1 MNDKS
6 AKKRT
11 WRLAGTYLAVM
22 MTFSVIFS
30 GAIFAVFSQ
39 NINRPAPMHF
49 RYENNQDFKDFQG
62 DIAERDQ
69 AALNSIIFS
78 LVILNLL
85 ILGLGAW
92 ASYLLARWTLR
103 PIEQNMELQAQ
114 FVSDASHEIRTPLA
128 AMLVSNEI
136 ALRKKILTE
145 EKSRAVFKKN
155 IEEIEKL
162 SSLAENLLNLSNS
175 KKSIAKKTKIAAREF
190 NQILAEK
197 IKPLALSKNISV
209 KNYSQDFEIEANL
222 SAIEQIL
229 TIFSENAIKYSPEN
243 SNIEINFSKDKKRAV
258 FEIRDYGEGIS
269 RVDQQKIFERFYRSD
284 SARTRGENSGYGLGL
299 AIAKSLAEKNDFEIK
314 LESELG
320 EGSKFKLIV

>member
-1 MNDKS
+1 MALSWN
-6 AKKRT
+6 
-11 WRLAGTYLAVM
+11 L
-22 MTFSVIFS
+22 S
-30 GAIFAVFSQ
+30 GGDDDFFGDFFGRDFCGFSQ

-49 RYENNQDFKDFQG
+49 RYENNQDFEDFQ
-62 DIAERDQ
+62 DKIAERDQ

-78 LVILNLL
+78 LVILNLV

-92 ASYLLARWTLR
+92 ASYLLACWTLR
-103 PIEQNMELQAQ
+103 PIERNMELQTQ

-175 KKSIAKKTKIAAREF
+175 KKSIAKKTKIVAREF
-190 NQILAEK
+190 NQILTEK
-197 IKPLALSKNISV
+197 IKPLALQKNISV
-209 KNYSQDFEIEANL
+209 ENSSQDFEIEANL

-229 TIFSENAIKYSPEN
+229 TIFAENAVKYSPEN
-243 SNIEINFSKDKKRAV
+243 SKVEINFSKDKKRAV
-258 FEIRDYGEGIS
+258 FEVRDYGEGIS

-314 LESELG
+314 VESELG
-320 EGSKFKLIV
+320 KGSKFKLIV

>member
-30 GAIFAVFSQ
+30 GAIFAIFSQ

-49 RYENNQDFKDFQG
+49 RYENNQYFEDFQ
-62 DIAERDQ
+62 DKIAERDQ

-78 LVILNLL
+78 LVILNLV

-92 ASYLLARWTLR
+92 ASYLLARCTLR
-103 PIEQNMELQAQ
+103 PIERNMELQTQ

-175 KKSIAKKTKIAAREF
+175 KKSIAKKTKIVAREF

-197 IKPLALSKNISV
+197 IKPLALQKNISV
-209 KNYSQDFEIEANL
+209 ENSSQDFEIEANL

-229 TIFSENAIKYSPEN
+229 TIFAENAVKYSLEN
-243 SNIEINFSKDKKRAV
+243 SKVEINFSKDKKRAV

-314 LESELG
+314 VESELG
-320 EGSKFKLIV
+320 KGSKFKLIV